1 MALVRLN
8 QVSLAYGDAPVFRE
22 VDFSIEPGERVCL
35 IGRNGTGKTT
45 LLRLIMGTQQP
56 DSGEIALR
64 NDIVVSQLE
73 QELPGDDGL
82 TVREIVHS
90 GLADIEALVT
100 RFEALAGRHDAQSE
114 AESERLQQRIDLL
127 DGWRLEQR
135 VETIM
140 SELALPGDRRLGEL
154 SGGWRRRVGLA
165 RAIVARPDLLLLD
178 EPTNHLDLV
187 SIEWLES
194 RVQRYDGA
202 VLFISHDRA
211 FLDRIATRIVE
222 IDRGRL
228 ISFPGDYLA
237 FLERREQ
244 LLEDEKSAN
253 ALFDKKLASEEAWIR
268 QGIKARRTRNEGR
281 VRALMK
287 LRAERAARIAPTR
300 KAKIAIEQGELS
312 GRKVIEARGV
322 GHGYGGRALFRDVN
336 IKVLRGERIALIG
349 NNGVGKTT
357 LLRLLLGEIEP
368 QHGSVKLGTGI
379 QIGYFGQLRESLD
392 PERTVADIVGNGYDY
407 VKLNG
412 SDVHVIGY
420 LQGFL
425 FSARR
430 AMTPVKALSG
440 GERNRVILARLFTQP
455 SNLLI
460 LDEPTN
466 DLDVETLEVL
476 EEQLLAY
483 PGTLLIVSHDRMFV
497 DSVATSTLAFE
508 RGGIVRRYPGGYSDW
523 MRQGDE
529 LAVADDPIDEPGETQ
544 RPAAPTALSPAP
556 SRPSAKQKLAR
567 TKLSFKEQRE
577 LDSLVSGIAAL
588 EQDIARLEA
597 AIAAPGFY
605 DQPWESTEPVLAKLR
620 TTQFEHDR
628 CTARWLELEDLRQ
641 RVANST

>member
-8 QVSLAYGDAPVFRE
+8 QVSLAYGDQPVFRN

-45 LLRLIMGTQQP
+45 LLRLIMGTQQA

-73 QELPGDDGL
+73 QELPGDDGR

-100 RFEALAGRHDAQSE
+100 RFEALAGKHDAQSE
-114 AESERLQQRIDLL
+114 SAAHALQERIDLL
-127 DGWRLEQR
+127 DGWRIEQR

-140 SELALPGDRRLGEL
+140 SELALPGDRKLGEL

-165 RAIVARPDLLLLD
+165 RALVARPDLLLLD

-194 RVQRYDGA
+194 RVQRFAGA

-244 LLEDEKSAN
+244 LMEEEKTQN

-281 VRALMK
+281 VRALK
-287 LRAERAARIAPTR
+287 RLREQRAARIAPTR
-300 KAKIAIEQGELS
+300 KAQIAIEQAELS
-312 GRKVIEARGV
+312 GRKVVDARGI
-322 GHGYGGRALFRDVN
+322 GHSYGERQLFRDVN
-336 IKVLRGERIALIG
+336 VKILRGERIALIG

-357 LLRLLLGEIEP
+357 LLRILLNEIEP
-368 QHGSVKLGTGI
+368 AHGSVKLGTGI
-379 QIGYFGQLRESLD
+379 EIGYFGQLRETLD
-392 PERTVADIVGNGYDY
+392 PEKTVAEVVGNGYDF
-407 VKLNG
+407 VKLDG
-412 SDVHVIGY
+412 RDVHVIGY

-425 FSARR
+425 FSPRR

-440 GERNRVILARLFTQP
+440 GERNRVILARLFTRP

-476 EEQLLAY
+476 EEQLTGY
-483 PGTLLIVSHDRMFV
+483 PGTLVIVSHDRMFV

-508 RGGIVRRYPGGYSDW
+508 RNGVVRRYPGGYSDW
-523 MRQGDE
+523 LRQGDE
-529 LAVADDPIDEPGETQ
+529 LAVAEDPIEEAGDAPL
-544 RPAAPTALSPAP
+544 PAASATPTPP
-556 SRPSAKQKLAR
+556 STAKGKPSR
-567 TKLSFKEQRE
+567 TKLSYKDQRE
-577 LDSLVSGIAAL
+577 LEKLVPALATLERDIAA
-588 EQDIARLEA
+588 LEA

-620 TTQFEHDR
+620 TTQAEHDR

-641 RVANST
+641 QLAQTA